1 MELVILSKNIYADKH
16 ICSLWGMNP
25 SRGAKPDNAHPPH
38 TATLNP
44 LVEISLSKAMM
55 RGSYKQLIS
64 SLFAHMCL
72 TPLSPQWVLALCNE
86 TISSANMDNLKEK
99 NNPSSTWA
107 ILPLNG

>member
-1 MELVILSKNIYADKH
+1 MDFSILSENIYADKH
-16 ICSLWGMNP
+16 ICFLRGINP
-25 SRGAKPDNAHPPH
+25 SSGANPDNADPPH

-72 TPLSPQWVLALCNE
+72 TPLSPQWVQALCNE
-86 TISSANMDNLKEK
+86 TISSANMDNLEK
-99 NNPSSTWA
+99 KKNPLFSLGYSA
-107 ILPLNG
+107 LSG